1 MEKFL
6 QSAGRQ
12 AAPEFFCAE
21 SYPFRP
27 KSAIIAKLNFVKLA
41 RRKVFARPKEVS

>member
-12 AAPEFFCAE
+12 AAPEFFCAG
-21 SYPFRP
+21 SYLFRP
-27 KSAIIAKLNFVKLA
+27 KICYNSKIEFCQTG
-41 RRKVFARPKEVS
+41 RRKAFARPKEVS